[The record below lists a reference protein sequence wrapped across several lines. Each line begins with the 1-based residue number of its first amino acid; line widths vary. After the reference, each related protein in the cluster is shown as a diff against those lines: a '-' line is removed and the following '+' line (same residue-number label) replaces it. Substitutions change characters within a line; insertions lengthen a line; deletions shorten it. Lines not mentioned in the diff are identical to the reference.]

1 MMQRMFSTVGLMAQ
15 GILSGRRSLHGLL
28 QGLLSQVLVQALN
41 VLTGIIAARLLGPEG
56 RGAFVVMTLWPQLL
70 GVLLVAGLPVATT
83 YHLRHHPEETAKAAG
98 ALAVLGTIAV
108 IVGGLIGQF
117 LIPVVLSHWPADV
130 VTASQTLVWFIFIN
144 IFTLLL
150 RPCFLARGDF
160 WTYNSLFFGPPAAY
174 LVFLVGTHLTVG
186 LTALNASI
194 CLLVSGLPVLA
205 WGVIKLI
212 ATTGISFSMLRVW
225 LGRLGNFAAG
235 ACSADILVGLFN
247 YADRLLL
254 AKLVSAAELGLYV
267 VAYSVARLIMLVS
280 SSVSAVLLRSMSGSE
295 TDRIWMLYDYSIR
308 FGFWTLMAMALPLIF
323 FGQYAIT
330 IVFGAEFAPAVP
342 VFRILVMDSVVTC
355 LTQIASQSLMAVH
368 RPKIVSMAEA
378 AGTSVAL
385 IMLVA
390 LTSLFGL
397 EGTAAAVLMGSLTRA
412 SVVFGTVHGRFGVNL
427 PRLLIRRA
435 DLVFVMDRLR

>member
-1 MMQRMFSTVGLMAQ
+1 
-15 GILSGRRSLHGLL
+15 
-28 QGLLSQVLVQALN
+28 
-41 VLTGIIAARLLGPEG
+41 
-56 RGAFVVMTLWPQLL
+56 
-70 GVLLVAGLPVATT
+70 
-83 YHLRHHPEETAKAAG
+83 
-98 ALAVLGTIAV
+98 
-108 IVGGLIGQF
+108 
-117 LIPVVLSHWPADV
+117 
-130 VTASQTLVWFIFIN
+130 
-144 IFTLLL
+144 
-150 RPCFLARGDF
+150 
-160 WTYNSLFFGPPAAY
+160 
-174 LVFLVGTHLTVG
+174 
-186 LTALNASI
+186 
-194 CLLVSGLPVLA
+194 
-205 WGVIKLI
+205 
-212 ATTGISFSMLRVW
+212 
-225 LGRLGNFAAG
+225 
-235 ACSADILVGLFN
+235 
-247 YADRLLL
+247 
-254 AKLVSAAELGLYV
+254 
-267 VAYSVARLIMLVS
+267 
-280 SSVSAVLLRSMSGSE
+280 MSGSE